1 MSLNNVSV
9 VAGVARENLGMLV
22 FGLVLSIV
30 LMAVRA
36 ILISKL
42 LNRHRRVG
50 NVGLAVA
57 VWIAGNPA
65 WDGGRKLIRYFS
77 A

>member
-22 FGLVLSIV
+22 FGLVLSNV
-30 LMAVRA
+30 LMAVGA

-42 LNRHRRVG
+42 LNRHRGVG

-57 VWIAGNPA
+57 VWIAGNLA